1 LEVYFQ
7 WYISRPPFDQLS
19 YRQELMNRL
28 NTIPG
33 IELPTNKIDK
43 RPSFPLDLLAPPE
56 SMRVFLETF
65 DWFMKEIVGHTSE
78 N

>member
-1 LEVYFQ
+1 
-7 WYISRPPFDQLS
+7 
-19 YRQELMNRL
+19 MNRL